1 MKIQVQFI
9 ALFLLMGLI
18 PFLISTIISYYV
30 SSDVI
35 VEQKYGQLK
44 SVSDIKKAQLLKFG
58 MERKNDLEV
67 LAKNGGTSYAVYQ
80 FIDYYER
87 NGVNDDGTFKTE
99 TSEYSTLYEVAEI
112 FREYQKIYGYN
123 DVYILDAAHGYVMYS
138 NSKGKDLGANLKTG
152 KLATTGLGKL
162 YNKVVSTKKTSFIDF
177 DKYSP
182 NADRPTAFL
191 GTPIYDVGELVG
203 VLAVQFPINTLNE
216 VMQQRSGMGE
226 TGESYIVGSDNLLRT
241 NSFRS
246 PKTYTIHNSFENP
259 DKLRIN
265 TAAVKNALAGNTGQ
279 EVETNYLGST
289 VVSAYT
295 PIDYLGTRYAV
306 ISEIELSE
314 VQSGVNTLRDILIGV
329 GVGVLILII
338 IIANLLAL
346 FFARPLNKLSE
357 IIDTIST
364 NKDLTTRVN
373 ISGNFEINSIS
384 NHFNHLIESLKI
396 AIAGAKETGNKNN
409 ELSDK
414 LSTTSIDIGERSEH
428 ELEIVSATTQ
438 SGKKMKVALDSTK
451 ADSEQTKDDIH
462 EAQTNLDEAS
472 QDVNNLVEKI
482 HNTVEREMALAERL
496 NGLNQDAEQVKSVL
510 TVISD
515 IADQTNLL
523 ALNAA
528 IEAARAGE
536 HGRGFAVVAD
546 EVRKLAER
554 TQKSL
559 TEINASIN
567 VIVQSITDSSEQMN
581 QNTEVI
587 QELSNVSIQVEEKL
601 QQTVEI
607 MNKATEMTVKSVSG
621 SITMGRDT
629 ENIIG
634 KVEEINQIS
643 KSNTESVREITD
655 AAADLNH
662 LANELSKQLNQFNT

>member
-1 MKIQVQFI
+1 
-9 ALFLLMGLI
+9 MGLI
-18 PFLISTIISYYV
+18 PFVISTAISYNV

-35 VEQKYGQLK
+35 IEQKYKQLK
-44 SVSDIKKAQLLKFG
+44 AVSNIKKSQLLKFG
-58 MERKNDLEV
+58 MERKDDLEV

-87 NGVNDDGTFKTE
+87 NGINDDGTFKID
-99 TSEYSTLYEVAEI
+99 TSEYATLYEVAEI
-112 FREYQKIYGYN
+112 FREYQKTYGYN
-123 DVYILDAAHGYVMYS
+123 DVYILDAAHGYVMYN

-152 KLATTGLGKL
+152 KLATSGLGKL
-162 YNKVVSTKKTSFIDF
+162 YKKVVATKKTTFVDF
-177 DKYSP
+177 DKYAP

-191 GTPIYDVGELVG
+191 GTPVYDVGELVG
-203 VLAVQFPINTLNE
+203 VLVVQFPIETLNE
-216 VMQQRSGMGE
+216 VMQQRTGMGD

-246 PKTYTIHNSFENP
+246 PKTYTVQNSYENP
-259 DKLRIN
+259 DKLRI
-265 TAAVKNALAGNTGQ
+265 TTEAVTNALSGKIGQ
-279 EVETNYLGST
+279 TVQKNYLGST

-295 PIDYLGTRYAV
+295 PIEYLGSKYAV
-306 ISEIELSE
+306 ISEIELDE
-314 VQSGVNTLRDILIGV
+314 VKSGVQALSR
-329 GVGVLILII
+329 ILII
-338 IIANLLAL
+338 VGIIVLIAIVIIASTLAL
-346 FFARPLNKLSE
+346 VFSRPLNRLSN
-357 IIDTIST
+357 IIDEIST
-364 NKDLTTRVN
+364 NKDLTKSVN
-373 ISGNFEINSIS
+373 ISGSLEIKAIS
-384 NHFNHLIESLKI
+384 NHFNHLIDSLRE
-396 AIAGAKETGNKNN
+396 AIAGAKDTGNKNS

-414 LSTTSIDIGERSEH
+414 LSVTSIDIGERSENG
-428 ELEIVSATTQ
+428 LEIVSATTQ
-438 SGKKMKVALDSTK
+438 SGEKMKVALESTK
-451 ADSEQTKDDIH
+451 SDAEHTKDEIH
-462 EAQTNLDEAS
+462 EAQSNLDEAS
-472 QDVNNLVEKI
+472 GDMNNLVDKI
-482 HNTVEREMALAERL
+482 QHTVESEMALAERL

-567 VIVQSITDSSEQMN
+567 VIVQSIMDSSEQMN
-581 QNTEVI
+581 KNTEVI
-587 QELSNVSIQVEEKL
+587 QELSNVSSQVEDKL
-601 QQTVEI
+601 KQTVEI

-621 SITMGRDT
+621 SITMSRDT
-629 ENIIG
+629 ESIIG

-655 AAADLNH
+655 AAADLNN
-662 LANELSKQLNQFNT
+662 LANELSKQLNQFRT